1 MYRSRMP
8 KKATATKAVGFS
20 GFDRT
25 AYGFWHELASE
36 MNREWF
42 AENKERY
49 ETLWVQP
56 LTTLLGQVAT
66 GLAKAYKPL
75 VLGPPRVL
83 RIHRDVR
90 FAKDKSPYKTHIAGA
105 ISTAGKTLQQGGHT
119 AMYIHLGLEEE
130 FIGVGCYMFDAKQ
143 LAKWRKKVAGKDGV
157 ALDKLVTKLRGKG
170 YEVGGHDDLVRVP
183 KPYDADHPRAE
194 LLKIKGLTGGFPEIP
209 RGMVH
214 KPEFAAWLIEHGTA
228 MAPLVR
234 WLHDHVS

>member
-8 KKATATKAVGFS
+8 KKATAPVGFA

-25 AYGFWHELASE
+25 AYGFWQELAIE
-36 MNREWF
+36 MNRDWF

-56 LTTLLGQVAT
+56 LTTLLAQVAT

-75 VLGPPRVL
+75 SLVAPKVM

-90 FAKDKSPYKTHIAGA
+90 FAKDKSPYKTHIAGVVMVG
-105 ISTAGKTLQQGGHT
+105 SKTLADYGNT
-119 AMYIHLGLEEE
+119 ALYIHLGLEEE
-130 FIGVGCYMFDAKQ
+130 FVGVGCYMFDGKQ
-143 LAKWRKKVAGKDGV
+143 LARWRKKVAGKEGV
-157 ALDKLVTKLRGKG
+157 ALDKLVTKLRAKG

-194 LLKIKGLTGGFPEIP
+194 LLKIKGLTGGFPSIP

-214 KPEFAAWLIEHGTA
+214 KPEFAAWLIEHGTI

-234 WLHDHVS
+234 WLHDHVG